1 MTAITKG
8 PELRISWFL
17 QVKGSLMNR
26 SEMEAIPPSSSGRSA
41 LEVSIDAAQ
50 RAGEVIRERFFTDKE
65 IRFKGRADIVTDV
78 DLAAEKVILDLV
90 RTEFPQFSILS
101 EESNPIETGSPYTWV
116 IDPIDGTRNFAEGI
130 PHFCVVVAL
139 AKGSDM
145 VVGVTYDPIKEETF
159 TAQLGKG
166 AFLNGEPISVSAR
179 DEIPNCVLGFDLGYV
194 DQKAG
199 TALDMIRSLWPG
211 FQTMRLMGSSALGM
225 AYAAAGR
232 LDLYFHHSLS
242 PWDSASGLLLARE
255 AGGNVVDRQGHDAD
269 LFTPSVI
276 VSSQH
281 LIGRF
286 LEATDGLEW
295 RQG

>member
-1 MTAITKG
+1 MNHTG
-8 PELRISWFL
+8 PE
-17 QVKGSLMNR
+17 
-26 SEMEAIPPSSSGRSA
+26 EIPLSRSGRSA
-41 LEVSIDAAQ
+41 FEVSVEAAR
-50 RAGEVIRERFFTDKE
+50 RAGEVIKDRFLTDKE

-78 DLAAEKVILDLV
+78 DLAAERIILDLV
-90 RTEFPQFSILS
+90 QSEYPQFSILS
-101 EESNPIETGSPYTWV
+101 EESNPIETGSPFTWV
-116 IDPIDGTRNFAEGI
+116 VDPIDGTRNFAEGI

-159 TAQLGKG
+159 SAEIGRG
-166 AFLNGEPISVSAR
+166 AMLNGEAISVSSR
-179 DEIPNCVLGFDLGYV
+179 SEIPDCVLGFDLGYV
-194 DQKAG
+194 DDKAA

-232 LDLYFHHSLS
+232 VDLYFHHSLS

-255 AGGNVVDRQGHDAD
+255 AGGNVVDRQGKDAN

-276 VSSQH
+276 VSSNH
-281 LIGRF
+281 LINRF
-286 LEATDGLEW
+286 LDATEGLEW

>member
-1 MTAITKG
+1 
-8 PELRISWFL
+8 
-17 QVKGSLMNR
+17 MNQPNI
-26 SEMEAIPPSSSGRSA
+26 EAIPPSVSGKSA
-41 LEVSIDAAQ
+41 LEISVEAAQ
-50 RAGEVIRERFFTDKE
+50 RAGQIIRNRFLTEKE

-78 DLAAEKVILDLV
+78 DLEAEKVILDLIQS
-90 RTEFPQFSILS
+90 EYPHFSILS
-101 EESNPIETGSPYTWV
+101 EGSNLIETGSPYTWV

-139 AKGSDM
+139 ARGSDM

-159 TAQLGKG
+159 TAQLDQG
-166 AFLNGEPISVSAR
+166 AHINGEPMAVSTR
-179 DEIPNCVLGFDLGYV
+179 SEIPDCVLGFDLGYV

-199 TALDMIRSLWPG
+199 TALDMIRHLWPG

-232 LDLYFHHSLS
+232 VDLYFHHSLS
-242 PWDSASGLLLARE
+242 PWDSACGLLLARE
-255 AGGNVVDRQGHDAD
+255 AGGNVVDRQGQDAN

-281 LIGRF
+281 LIDRF
-286 LEATDGLEW
+286 MEATDGLEW

>member
-1 MTAITKG
+1 MTQPENEAIT
-8 PELRISWFL
+8 
-17 QVKGSLMNR
+17 
-26 SEMEAIPPSSSGRSA
+26 PSRSGRTA

-50 RAGEVIRERFFTDKE
+50 RAGQIIRERFLTEKE
-65 IRFKGRADIVTDV
+65 ISFKGRADIVTDV

-90 RTEFPQFSILS
+90 REEYPQFSILS

-159 TAQLGKG
+159 TAELGRG
-166 AFLNGEPISVSAR
+166 AFLNGAPISVSER
-179 DEIPNCVLGFDLGYV
+179 QEIPNCVLGFDLGYV

-199 TALDMIRSLWPG
+199 TALDMIRFLWPG

-232 LDLYFHHSLS
+232 IDLYFHHSLS

-255 AGGNVVDRQGHDAD
+255 AGGNVVDRQGNDAN

-276 VSSQH
+276 VSSPH

>member
-1 MTAITKG
+1 MTQPENEAIT
-8 PELRISWFL
+8 
-17 QVKGSLMNR
+17 
-26 SEMEAIPPSSSGRSA
+26 PSRSGRTA

-50 RAGEVIRERFFTDKE
+50 RAGQIIRERFLTEKE
-65 IRFKGRADIVTDV
+65 ISFKGRADIVTDV

-90 RTEFPQFSILS
+90 REEYPQFSILS

-139 AKGSDM
+139 AKGIDM

-159 TAQLGKG
+159 TAELGRG
-166 AFLNGEPISVSAR
+166 AFLNGAPIAVSER
-179 DEIPNCVLGFDLGYV
+179 QEIPNCVLGFDLGYV

-199 TALDMIRSLWPG
+199 TALDMIRFLWPG

-232 LDLYFHHSLS
+232 IDLYFHHSLS

-255 AGGNVVDRQGHDAD
+255 AGGNVVDRQGNDAN

-276 VSSQH
+276 VSSPH

>member
-1 MTAITKG
+1 M
-8 PELRISWFL
+8 
-17 QVKGSLMNR
+17 
-26 SEMEAIPPSSSGRSA
+26 
-41 LEVSIDAAQ
+41 EVSLEAAQ
-50 RAGEVIRERFFTDKE
+50 RAGQIVRERFLTEKE
-65 IRFKGRADIVTDV
+65 VSFKGRADIVTDV
-78 DLAAEKVILDLV
+78 DLAAEKVILELV
-90 RTEFPQFSILS
+90 RDEYPQFSILS
-101 EESNPIETGSPYTWV
+101 EESNPIETDSPYTWV

-139 AKGSDM
+139 AKGGSITM
-145 VVGVTYDPIKEETF
+145 GVTYDPIKEEVF
-159 TAQLGKG
+159 TAELGRG
-166 AFLNGEPISVSAR
+166 AFLNGDPIAVSER
-179 DEIPNCVLGFDLGYV
+179 QEIANCLLGFDLGYV

-199 TALDMIRSLWPG
+199 TALDLVRSLWPG

-232 LDLYFHHSLS
+232 IDLYFHHSLS

-255 AGGNVVDRQGHDAD
+255 AGGNVVDRQGKDAD

-281 LIGRF
+281 LISRF

>member
-1 MTAITKG
+1 MTQS
-8 PELRISWFL
+8 ELEPVPIS
-17 QVKGSLMNR
+17 Q
-26 SEMEAIPPSSSGRSA
+26 SGRTA
-41 LEVSIDAAQ
+41 LEVSVGAA
-50 RAGEVIRERFFTDKE
+50 RKAGEIIRERFLTDKE
-65 IRFKGRADIVTDV
+65 VRFKGRADIVTDV

-90 RTEFPQFSILS
+90 RSEFPQFSVLS
-101 EESNPIETGSPYTWV
+101 EESDPIETGSPFRWV

-139 AKGSDM
+139 ARGSDM

-159 TAQLGKG
+159 SAEFGKG
-166 AFLNGEPISVSAR
+166 AFLNGETISVSSR
-179 DEIPNCVLGFDLGYV
+179 EQIPNCVLGFDLGYV
-194 DQKAG
+194 DQKAA
-199 TALDMIRSLWPG
+199 TALDMIRELWPG

-255 AGGNVVDRQGHDAD
+255 AGGNVVDRQGQDAD

-276 VSSQH
+276 VSSQQ
-281 LIGRF
+281 LIDRF
-286 LEATDGLEW
+286 MEATDGMEW